1 MGLTNSQYNAI
12 MRVYDRR
19 QTEDRHILEEHR
31 RTAFE
36 AVPELKELETRAAS
50 LALQKARELLGNPTA
65 FEKRRPGA
73 AVSEASAGAHEA
85 GKPQA
90 PAFQIDFSKE
100 RRALLREH
108 GFPEDYLDPVYEC
121 SDCHDTGFLPSGER
135 CHCFMKETVKLFYS
149 QAGMD
154 GQMEAENF
162 QTFSLDWYPDDLID
176 PKNGCSA
183 REEAERAL
191 AIAKTFAAALI
202 GSSRQTQTSLAAGA
216 VGGEPST
223 DIPGGLRDTRESG
236 AGNLL
241 LYGQTGLGKTFLAH
255 CIAKELIDHGRTVA
269 MYSSGD
275 LFDALARE
283 RFDRGDDESEK
294 EIPLPDFLEKA
305 DLLIIDDLGT
315 ELTNSFVN
323 SALFQVMNERLSK
336 KASMLISTNLTLAE
350 LSGTYSERIFSR
362 MMQSFRL
369 VPLFGKD
376 IRLQTKMQRL
386 T

>member
-36 AVPELKELETRAAS
+36 AVPELRELETRAAS
-50 LALQKARELLGNPTA
+50 LALQRARELLGTPTA
-65 FEKRRPGA
+65 FEKGRPGSA
-73 AVSEASAGAHEA
+73 AADGSQIKAQGSGDMAHFGAS
-85 GKPQA
+85 A

-100 RRALLREH
+100 RHALLREH
-108 GFPEDYLDPVYEC
+108 GFPGDYLDPVYEC

-135 CHCFMKETVKLFYS
+135 CHCFMKEAVKLFYS

-154 GQMEAENF
+154 EQMAGENF
-162 QTFSLDWYPDDLID
+162 NTFSLDWYPDDLID

-191 AIAKTFAAALI
+191 TIAKSFAAALI
-202 GSSRQTQTSLAAGA
+202 NEG
-216 VGGEPST
+216 
-223 DIPGGLRDTRESG
+223 G

-255 CIAKELIDHGRTVA
+255 CVSKELIDHGRTVA

-283 RFDRGDDESEK
+283 RFDGGGNGSEK
-294 EIPLPDFLEKA
+294 ENPLPDFLEEA

-336 KASMLISTNLTLAE
+336 KASMLISTNLTLSE

-386 T
+386 S